1 MTTRNQESPNPSKK
15 LRDPDLIGAEA
26 AMLRASERARRRAIE
41 TTGSAAIFR
50 DGVIIREKDIRK
62 IFPGDSETHSS

>member
-1 MTTRNQESPNPSKK
+1 MTNRNLENRDPSKK

-41 TTGSAAIFR
+41 TTGSVAVFR
-50 DGVIIREKDIRK
+50 NGEIVREKDLRK
-62 IFPGDSETHSS
+62 IFPEENQGN